1 MFDSTSGVGEDDGLY
16 AHTRKHANGKRDVF
30 GGIALIQMDAALHP
44 GDRNISNLAE
54 NKLSRVA
61 DRCGLG
67 KVRNFRIGNSSGGGE
82 LVRKSTEAGTQ
93 DQSDF
98 RP

>member
-1 MFDSTSGVGEDDGLY
+1 
-16 AHTRKHANGKRDVF
+16 
-30 GGIALIQMDAALHP
+30 MDAALHS
-44 GDRNISNLAE
+44 GDRNVADLAE
-54 NKLSRVA
+54 NKLSCVA

-67 KVRNFRIGNSSGGGE
+67 KVRNFRIRNSSGGGE

-93 DQSDF
+93 DQSDL